1 MMINKVEKENKKLV
15 EDFVSK
21 EWKKFNKEKNYVYDE
36 EELEYSFIKDN
47 DIYGYLKMK
56 ITGSV
61 GYLSQIIVR
70 KDKRKEGV
78 GKELVKKFEEICKEK
93 GCHKVYLETSER
105 HEEALKF
112 YERLGYK
119 KVSTLKNHKFG
130 FTWYILE
137 KTL

>member
-47 DIYGYLKMK
+47 DVYGYLKMK

-78 GKELVKKFEEICKEK
+78 GKELVKNLKKFAKRKDVIK
-93 GCHKVYLETSER
+93 
-105 HEEALKF
+105 
-112 YERLGYK
+112 
-119 KVSTLKNHKFG
+119 STWKLVKDMKRP
-130 FTWYILE
+130 
-137 KTL
+137 